1 MTSTVYQSSSIQ
13 VNSELAILPKPKL
26 VALKRKR
33 RTKSELEGMKES
45 ILGIIAENDSMT
57 VRQLFYQ
64 MVSRQLIDKTEK
76 EYNNTV
82 SRLATQMRKAG
93 EMPYNAI
100 ADNTRWMRKPNSHSS
115 LENFLDEQQ
124 RFYRRDLWQDQDA
137 YVEIWLEKDAL
148 AGVLYDVTGHWDV
161 PLMVCRGYASIS
173 FLWSAA
179 ETIKAEN
186 KPTFLY
192 YFGDCD
198 PSGRDIPRAV
208 EKSLREM
215 SGADITFEVVA
226 VTDQQIYEMNLPTRP
241 TKKTDSR
248 SKNFE
253 GESVEVDA
261 IPPKELK
268 RICRSL
274 IEQHISGPELV
285 RHRRIEKAER
295 DTLTQIV
302 ANMQ

>member
-1 MTSTVYQSSSIQ
+1 MTSVISYPSSSI
-13 VNSELAILPKPKL
+13 
-26 VALKRKR
+26 KRKR
-33 RTKSELEGMKES
+33 RTKSELDDVKES

-64 MVSRQLIDKTEK
+64 MVSRGLIDKSER

-82 SRLATQMRKAG
+82 SRLATQMRKFG
-93 EMPYNAI
+93 EMPYDAI
-100 ADNTRWMRKPNSHSS
+100 ADNTRWMRKPASHSS
-115 LENFLDEQQ
+115 LEGFLEQQQ

-179 ETIKAEN
+179 ETIKLEG

-226 VTDQQIYEMNLPTRP
+226 VTDQQIEEMNLPTRP

-274 IEQHISGPELV
+274 IEQHIDEGLLG
-285 RHRRIEKAER
+285 RHVLIENAER

-302 ANMQ
+302 ANLQ

>member
-1 MTSTVYQSSSIQ
+1 MTSVISYPSSSI
-13 VNSELAILPKPKL
+13 
-26 VALKRKR
+26 KRKR
-33 RTKSELEGMKES
+33 RTKSELDDVKES

-64 MVSRQLIDKTEK
+64 MVSRGLIDKSER

-82 SRLATQMRKAG
+82 SRLATQMRKFG
-93 EMPYNAI
+93 EMPYDAI
-100 ADNTRWMRKPNSHSS
+100 ADNTRWMRKPASHSS
-115 LENFLDEQQ
+115 LEGFLEQQQ

-161 PLMVCRGYASIS
+161 PLRVCRGYASIS

-179 ETIKAEN
+179 ETIKLEG

-226 VTDQQIYEMNLPTRP
+226 VTDQQIEEMNLPTRP

-274 IEQHISGPELV
+274 IEQHIDEGLLG
-285 RHRRIEKAER
+285 RHVLIENAER

>member
-1 MTSTVYQSSSIQ
+1 MTSTTAYPSSSI
-13 VNSELAILPKPKL
+13 
-26 VALKRKR
+26 KRRR
-33 RTKSELEGMKES
+33 RTKSELGDLKES

-76 EYNNTV
+76 KYNNTV

-93 EMPYNAI
+93 EMPYDAI

-115 LENFLDEQQ
+115 LENFLEQQQ

-161 PLMVCRGYASIS
+161 PLMVCRSYASIS

-186 KPTFLY
+186 KPAFL
-192 YFGDCD
+192 
-198 PSGRDIPRAV
+198 
-208 EKSLREM
+208 
-215 SGADITFEVVA
+215 
-226 VTDQQIYEMNLPTRP
+226 
-241 TKKTDSR
+241 
-248 SKNFE
+248 
-253 GESVEVDA
+253 
-261 IPPKELK
+261 
-268 RICRSL
+268 
-274 IEQHISGPELV
+274 
-285 RHRRIEKAER
+285 
-295 DTLTQIV
+295 
-302 ANMQ
+302 

>member
-1 MTSTVYQSSSIQ
+1 M
-13 VNSELAILPKPKL
+13 
-26 VALKRKR
+26 
-33 RTKSELEGMKES
+33 
-45 ILGIIAENDSMT
+45 
-57 VRQLFYQ
+57 
-64 MVSRQLIDKTEK
+64 
-76 EYNNTV
+76 
-82 SRLATQMRKAG
+82 
-93 EMPYNAI
+93 
-100 ADNTRWMRKPNSHSS
+100 
-115 LENFLDEQQ
+115 
-124 RFYRRDLWQDQDA
+124 QDQQA
-137 YVEIWLEKDAL
+137 TL
-148 AGVLYDVTGHWDV
+148 
-161 PLMVCRGYASIS
+161 S

-226 VTDQQIYEMNLPTRP
+226 VTDQQIYEMKLPTRP

-248 SKNFE
+248 SKNFD

>member
-1 MTSTVYQSSSIQ
+1 MTSVISYPSSSI
-13 VNSELAILPKPKL
+13 
-26 VALKRKR
+26 KRKR
-33 RTKSELEGMKES
+33 RTKSELDDVKES

-64 MVSRQLIDKTEK
+64 MVSRGLIDKSER

-82 SRLATQMRKAG
+82 SRLATQMRKFG
-93 EMPYNAI
+93 EMPYDAI
-100 ADNTRWMRKPNSHSS
+100 ADNTRWMRKPASHSS
-115 LENFLDEQQ
+115 LEGFLEQQQ

-179 ETIKAEN
+179 ETIKLEG

-226 VTDQQIYEMNLPTRP
+226 VTDQQIEEMNLPTRP

-274 IEQHISGPELV
+274 IEQHIDEGLLG
-285 RHRRIEKAER
+285 RHVLIENAER

>member
-1 MTSTVYQSSSIQ
+1 
-13 VNSELAILPKPKL
+13 
-26 VALKRKR
+26 
-33 RTKSELEGMKES
+33 
-45 ILGIIAENDSMT
+45 
-57 VRQLFYQ
+57 
-64 MVSRQLIDKTEK
+64 
-76 EYNNTV
+76 
-82 SRLATQMRKAG
+82 
-93 EMPYNAI
+93 
-100 ADNTRWMRKPNSHSS
+100 
-115 LENFLDEQQ
+115 
-124 RFYRRDLWQDQDA
+124 
-137 YVEIWLEKDAL
+137 
-148 AGVLYDVTGHWDV
+148 
-161 PLMVCRGYASIS
+161 MVCRGYASIS

-179 ETIKAEN
+179 ETIKLEG

-226 VTDQQIYEMNLPTRP
+226 VTDQQIEEMNLPTRP

-274 IEQHISGPELV
+274 IEQHIDEGLLG
-285 RHRRIEKAER
+285 RHVLIENAER